1 MINRHLQTICFNE
14 IFGRQMRFIS
24 GPRQVGKTTIARNF
38 LDSRNLGKL
47 YFNWDLREI
56 KDKYKREPYF
66 FETALYDSKIGK
78 NLPWICLDEI
88 HKMPKWKNIL
98 KDYFDKFENYCRFI
112 ITGSARLDWFRKS
125 GDSLAGR
132 YFLFKLFPL
141 ALSEAAN
148 KSITLITKEEKAV
161 EFIEKKISTV
171 NYEQDTMD
179 QLLNYSGFP
188 EPFIKASDNFHL
200 RWQRD
205 MVDQLIREDVRD
217 LTRII
222 ELENIATLIQSM
234 PERVGS
240 PLSMNALKEDIG
252 VSYTAIKNAI
262 SAMQL
267 TYVIFLVPPYSQKIA
282 RSIKKEKKCYFYDWS
297 RCKDSAK
304 RFENYVALEL
314 KIMLELWNDNG
325 IADFE
330 LFYVRT
336 KDGKETDFL
345 ITKNNSP
352 WCFFEAK
359 LKDDPIARHHYK
371 HSSILNNI
379 PVVQITHENNI
390 LKKRDNLFYRI
401 SASRFFC

>member
-1 MINRHLQTICFNE
+1 
-14 IFGRQMRFIS
+14 MRFIS